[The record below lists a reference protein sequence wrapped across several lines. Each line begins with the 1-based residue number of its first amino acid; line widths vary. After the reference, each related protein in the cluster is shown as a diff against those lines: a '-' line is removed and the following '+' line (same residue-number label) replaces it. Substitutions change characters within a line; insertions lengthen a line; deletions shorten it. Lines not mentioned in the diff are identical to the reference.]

1 MIMQR
6 NVLEYLEQSAARF
19 GGKTAFADERTSL
32 TFGELEARSRR
43 LGTWLAR
50 RVPANRTPIAVLT
63 DRCVSSPVAFLA
75 ALQCG
80 CCYVPLDP
88 QMPRQRLEA
97 ILDQLESPV
106 VLYSGGQAK
115 LAETLKDRYPVEPI
129 EDHDGGDADDAL
141 LSARRAAVLDTD
153 PVYLIFTSGSTG
165 VPKGIVCHH
174 RGVLDLAE
182 WLAGAGEFTERDIL
196 GNQAPFYFDG
206 SVKDLY
212 MTLKCGATCQ
222 ILPKKL
228 FLFPK
233 LLVEYLNEKKVTALQ
248 WATSAFH
255 LVAASGVLRDY
266 TIPSLEKVLVGGEAM
281 RAPDLRAWRQA
292 MPQAFYVNLYG
303 PTETTVDA
311 AWYRVDRDFA
321 DGEPIPIGRACA
333 NKELFLLD
341 EDLHP
346 VAPGQPGELCIRGSG
361 LAHGYYRDPEKT
373 AAAFIRD
380 PRTPHYPERIYRTG
394 DMAVE
399 RDGLFYFLSR
409 RDGQIKHMGY
419 RIELGEIE
427 VALHGIAG
435 VEAAACLFDGE
446 RDRIVCVYAGTPD
459 TNGLAK
465 AMRQAVPKYMLPNL
479 YVRLDRLPYNA
490 NGKVDRVRLK
500 EQYLHGTH

>member
-1 MIMQR
+1 MQR
-6 NVLEYLEQSAARF
+6 SVLEYLEATAARL
-19 GGKTAFADERTSL
+19 GDKTAFADEHGAV
-32 TFGELEARSRR
+32 TFGELEDRSRR
-43 LGTWLAR
+43 LGAWLAR
-50 RVPANRTPIAVLT
+50 QVPDNGTPIAVLA
-63 DRCVSSPVAFLA
+63 DRCVNSPVAFMA

-88 QMPRQRLEA
+88 QMPRQRLES

-106 VLYSGGQAK
+106 VLYDDGQEK
-115 LAETLKDRYPVEPI
+115 LAAELRDRYPLEPI
-129 EDHDGGDADDAL
+129 SAHTADPVDDDL
-141 LSARRAAVLDTD
+141 LAARRALVVDTD
-153 PVYLIFTSGSTG
+153 PVYIIFTSGSTG

-174 RGVLDLAE
+174 RGVMDLAQ
-182 WLAGAGEFTERDIL
+182 WLSEAGQFTERDTL

-212 MTLKCGATCQ
+212 MTIKCGATCE
-222 ILPKKL
+222 IIPKKL
-228 FLFPK
+228 FMFPK
-233 LLVEYLNEKKVTALQ
+233 LLVDFLNEKGVTALQ

-255 LVAASGVLRDY
+255 LVAASGVLADRS
-266 TIPSLEKVLVGGEAM
+266 IPTLQKVLVGGEAL

-292 MPQAFYVNLYG
+292 MPDAAYINLYG

-311 AWYRVDRDFA
+311 AWYRVERDF
-321 DGEPIPIGRACA
+321 DEDESIPIGRACA

-341 EDLHP
+341 EELRP
-346 VAPGQPGELCIRGSG
+346 VAPGEPGELCIRGTG

-380 PRTPHYPERIYRTG
+380 PRCPHYPRRIYRTG

-427 VALHGIAG
+427 VALHGQEG
-435 VEAAACLFDGE
+435 VEAAACLFDEG
-446 RDRIVCVYAGTPD
+446 RDRILCVYTGGVEPMA
-459 TNGLAK
+459 LAK
-465 AMRQAVPKYMLPNL
+465 AMRRAVPKYMMPNL
-479 YVRLDRLPYNA
+479 YERLEQMPYNG
-490 NGKVDRVRLK
+490 NGKIDRVQLK
-500 EQYLHGTH
+500 ARFLGQ